1 MNERRKTPPKPPG
14 KDPGYPSVR
23 ISRRDAHA
31 IAMRMANPVPPN
43 DALREAALLAFTPE
57 PMAPDRGGNAL
68 ALPIIFSFM
77 LVAFCA
83 GFAVGWW
90 AWS

>member
-1 MNERRKTPPKPPG
+1 MNEP
-14 KDPGYPSVR
+14 DSVWSLDR
-23 ISRRDAHA
+23 VRDEFYERYSR
-31 IAMRMANPVPPN
+31 VPWE
-43 DALREAALLAFTPE
+43 RQLLPT
-57 PMAPDRGGNAL
+57 APDRGGNAL